1 MTKGATIIAVYGP
14 TTKNVERTLDIC
26 GEVGF
31 EIEEDESRTS
41 LNGQYYVVPISY
53 CQISTNLQFNQQE
66 DRDADE
72 PICSFGQPVA
82 AEPGEVDQYQ
92 QEIDALFELICRF
105 AVDLE
110 ASYIPLFDS
119 ERRSMD
125 VVPKDRPIAESIDQ
139 PPRLGVYSES
149 LLDKLGGAE
158 QLFDSQHWYTAELE
172 KGRTLLIESNSE
184 SPWQG
189 WRPPTE
195 APYIQSATVTEDTQE
210 LSGERPT
217 LTDPFA
223 ALESGAHGTDVCVAR
238 EDITSQFR
246 NDDLQLVRVYVDE
259 NRDLR
264 RLDDNTF
271 VRNVVDENLT
281 DHRAVIEAELAAIPP
296 DADEDEL
303 MVSAL
308 LHDAVPTSFVRLD
321 DPNGQTIASQ
331 VMDLDIETNKQEL
344 LISLGQAAQH
354 KGESSETLQT
364 IEQALDELTELKD
377 VRRID
382 DWIEANLL

>member
-1 MTKGATIIAVYGP
+1 
-14 TTKNVERTLDIC
+14 
-26 GEVGF
+26 
-31 EIEEDESRTS
+31 
-41 LNGQYYVVPISY
+41 
-53 CQISTNLQFNQQE
+53 
-66 DRDADE
+66 
-72 PICSFGQPVA
+72 
-82 AEPGEVDQYQ
+82 
-92 QEIDALFELICRF
+92 
-105 AVDLE
+105 
-110 ASYIPLFDS
+110 
-119 ERRSMD
+119 MD

-149 LLDKLGGAE
+149 LLNKLGGAE
-158 QLFDSQHWYTAELE
+158 QLFDSQPWYTAELE

-195 APYIQSATVTEDTQE
+195 APYIQSATVAEDTQE

-264 RLDDNTF
+264 RLDDDTF

-364 IEQALDELTELKD
+364 IEQALDKLTELED
-377 VRRID
+377 VGGID